1 MFRPATLLTASK
13 FSVYELEYLK
23 LKRGLHPKRL
33 KYSDNL
39 DLSLWTDSNLI
50 KTMKALLKA
59 ENQGYILK
67 DDLIDVI
74 GSDQIN
80 SLVNYNFLYCRQNSN
95 FAYDIIKPPDKI
107 ILIAMNQPSL
117 HAMKQV
123 LSELK

>member
-1 MFRPATLLTASK
+1 
-13 FSVYELEYLK
+13 

-39 DLSLWTDSNLI
+39 DLPLWTDSDLI

-59 ENQGYILK
+59 ENQGYILE

-74 GSDQIN
+74 GFDQIN

-107 ILIAMNQPSL
+107 ILTAMNQPSL
-117 HAMKQV
+117 LAMKQV